1 MTMTF
6 ISNET
11 ENVSFLY
18 CSIRGRLGSLLMLAA
33 NAGFL
38 IAFLAGYYLNYHTIP
53 CIGIGISIVYMLGI
67 SFFPETPTYLLRH
80 KKNGVTKTLY
90 FYCNQTFSIEV

>member
-1 MTMTF
+1 
-6 ISNET
+6 
-11 ENVSFLY
+11 
-18 CSIRGRLGSLLMLAA
+18 MLAA

-38 IAFLAGYYLNYHTIP
+38 IAFLAGYYLSYHTIP

-90 FYCNQTFSIEV
+90 FYSDQTFSIEVDFISSWLKFRSDFIDVSIVKAQCQTM